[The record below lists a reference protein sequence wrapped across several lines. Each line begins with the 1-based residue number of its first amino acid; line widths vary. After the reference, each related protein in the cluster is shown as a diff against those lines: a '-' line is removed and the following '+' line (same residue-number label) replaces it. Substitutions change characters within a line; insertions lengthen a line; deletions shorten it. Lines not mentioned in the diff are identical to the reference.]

1 LKQSWKEAAERTFRK
16 PNIEP
21 PVFDLL
27 AQYMYTGKIEMTMDI
42 LAPVVDAAME
52 LQLTQLVSA
61 CENYSCQ
68 EVGMKSVFEM
78 LALADRHGLKK
89 LWTAATSFF
98 CIYAEKLLDTD
109 DWQGLDRDVLT
120 KVLSLDSI
128 IAKELSV
135 WSTVVRYAHHQN
147 GYDHIDCPLLR
158 FPKWP
163 GRLLVKVDLDETDR
177 GDASSTSDDNNDS
190 HDDRSDHEDENGH
203 RKTNDTAD
211 PKDMIVSLSR
221 KQFLDLQD
229 VIEHMLPAV
238 RFTSLPIVDFVRCID
253 GTGLVPASLSRQ
265 VYWRNL
271 LPPDSR
277 SDLAPPRFHY
287 SSILPCCQWPQV
299 QVWLM
304 NALSLK
310 PSFSN
315 SNSRIELQRIY
326 LASKDGFSTEHFHKH
341 CDNQGPTLTVARTS
355 TGYFFGGYNEASWFS
370 DGQYHSGD
378 TNFLFQYNPQTH
390 LLLQATLRWHK
401 QYASGSMLVTGPT
414 FGVYDLRISGDGRD
428 SVMSK
433 SDNVPA
439 YDINQFG
446 PPMKFTVTDYEVFKI
461 WLCP

>member
-1 LKQSWKEAAERTFRK
+1 
-16 PNIEP
+16 
-21 PVFDLL
+21 
-27 AQYMYTGKIEMTMDI
+27 MYTGKIEMTMDI

-147 GYDHIDCPLLR
+147 GYDHIDCPLLQ

-238 RFTSLPIVDFVRCID
+238 RFT
-253 GTGLVPASLSRQ
+253 
-265 VYWRNL
+265 
-271 LPPDSR
+271 
-277 SDLAPPRFHY
+277 
-287 SSILPCCQWPQV
+287 
-299 QVWLM
+299 
-304 NALSLK
+304 K
-310 PSFSN
+310 
-315 SNSRIELQRIY
+315 LQRIY
-326 LASKDGFSTEHFHKH
+326 LATKDGFSTEDFHKY

-370 DGQYHSGD
+370 DGKYHSGD

-401 QYASGSMLVTGPT
+401 HVNRALILICPAVTHA
-414 FGVYDLRISGDGRD
+414 R
-428 SVMSK
+428 K
-433 SDNVPA
+433 S
-439 YDINQFG
+439 
-446 PPMKFTVTDYEVFKI
+446 
-461 WLCP
+461 